1 MNIVITGAN
10 RGIGLELTRRYAKD
24 NHVYALC
31 RQSSTELN
39 LLPNVTVIDE
49 CDVSSTDS
57 IIRATSLCPPT
68 IDILIN
74 NAGIL
79 RRVSLESLNEDL
91 IYKQFD
97 INAVGPLRVTNAF
110 LNSLKKDSKI
120 ILITSRMGSIDDNSS
135 GSHYGYRMSK
145 AALNMAGKSMAIDLN
160 SQGIC
165 VGIIHPGWVKTD
177 MTGQTGHYSV
187 DVAAE
192 QIISRID
199 ELNMSNSGSFWH
211 SDGSELPW

>member
-1 MNIVITGAN
+1 
-10 RGIGLELTRRYAKD
+10 
-24 NHVYALC
+24 
-31 RQSSTELN
+31 
-39 LLPNVTVIDE
+39 
-49 CDVSSTDS
+49 
-57 IIRATSLCPPT
+57 
-68 IDILIN
+68 
-74 NAGIL
+74 
-79 RRVSLESLNEDL
+79 
-91 IYKQFD
+91 
-97 INAVGPLRVTNAF
+97 
-110 LNSLKKDSKI
+110 
-120 ILITSRMGSIDDNSS
+120 MGSIDDNSS